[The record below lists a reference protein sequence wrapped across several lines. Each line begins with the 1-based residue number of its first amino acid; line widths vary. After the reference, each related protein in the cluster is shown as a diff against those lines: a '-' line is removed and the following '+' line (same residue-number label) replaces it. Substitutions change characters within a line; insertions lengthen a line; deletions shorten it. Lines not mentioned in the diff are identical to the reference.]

1 MEDYLDPTYT
11 FAEGTY
17 HVLRGAAPLAGAN
30 YAAEVKALLAVLHGI
45 PLNAPL
51 LCISDALSAL
61 QVLWKPVLANGGRVR
76 LGARSLVVP
85 ARTLLALRSPHTVSE
100 RVHVHSHT
108 GGTDMNARGNSI
120 ADEQAQLAAEQ
131 CDPCGPALAAKS
143 LGSFGNHRAL
153 KCTTSTGTSANP

>member
-1 MEDYLDPTYT
+1 MIRMEDYLDPTYT

-61 QVLWKPVLANGGRVR
+61 QVLWKPVLANGGRIR

-85 ARTLLALRSPHTVSE
+85 ARVPCLPCVHPTQCPNGCMYTRIPVE
-100 RVHVHSHT
+100 RT
-108 GGTDMNARGNSI
+108 
-120 ADEQAQLAAEQ
+120 
-131 CDPCGPALAAKS
+131 
-143 LGSFGNHRAL
+143 
-153 KCTTSTGTSANP
+153 